1 MFQKCIVKE
10 GVEIAL
16 QQLLY
21 NNILSDVIVN
31 AASKLSYRPLI
42 QTDVFAVIFMNEFKN
57 LTNVVI
63 GKIR

>member
-21 NNILSDVIVN
+21 NNILSNAIVN

-42 QTDVFAVIFMNEFKN
+42 QTNVFAVIFMNEFKN

-63 GKIR
+63 GEIR

>member
-21 NNILSDVIVN
+21 NNILSNAIVN

-42 QTDVFAVIFMNEFKN
+42 QTNVFAVIFMNEFKN

>member
-21 NNILSDVIVN
+21 NNILSDAIVN

>member
-10 GVEIAL
+10 GVEMAL

-21 NNILSDVIVN
+21 NNILSNAIVN

>member
-21 NNILSDVIVN
+21 NNILSNAIVN

>member
-21 NNILSDVIVN
+21 TNILSNAIVN
-31 AASKLSYRPLI
+31 AASKLSYRLLI